1 MKTLSMYRMRS
12 ARLALTLAIA
22 LGAVALV
29 GCGGGASGA
38 DLVTKRCEPCHADIA
53 SYTNRYTTLEDWQ
66 ACMVRMQEYTD
77 TISDDEA
84 ASIAQYLTEQNA
96 NA

>member
-1 MKTLSMYRMRS
+1 MQAIRNSRTRLVRMV
-12 ARLALTLAIA
+12 LTLTIA

-38 DLVTKRCEPCHADIA
+38 DLVTKRCEPCHADID

-77 TISDDEA
+77 TISDEEA
-84 ASIAQYLTEQNA
+84 ATIAQYLTEQNA
-96 NA
+96 SA